1 MLRETFYRNRSIAKK
16 KLKLM
21 VKFRTNAVYMYDKDR
36 FEYCLITAVVAFK
49 RGEWYS
55 EWDAPQ
61 AGHALGLSR
70 GLTRAIVEAADQH
83 DPTNGMRLT
92 MLRRLG
98 LKK

>member
-1 MLRETFYRNRSIAKK
+1 MVRETFYRNLSMAKK
-16 KLKLM
+16 KLKLRAR
-21 VKFRTNAVYMYDKDR
+21 FRANAVRLYDKVG
-36 FEYCLITAVVAFK
+36 FQYCPITAVAAFK